1 MNSTPIEQRTELER
15 TWSQHAN
22 WTEPTMGGQP
32 DTGRRLD
39 SIDLLRGLVMVL
51 MALDHTR
58 DFFGTSAANPRD
70 VAEPALFLTRWIT
83 HFCAPTFI
91 FLAGVSAYLYGSR
104 ARSTSQVS
112 RFLFTRGLWLIV
124 LEFTLVRVAWRFS
137 LQFNSFPM
145 LVIWALGASMVALA
159 VLIHLPRWALIV
171 IALGMIGGH
180 NLLDGVHAVDL
191 GSAGWL
197 WTILHER
204 GVVRIGE
211 TPIIFVLYPLVPWI
225 GVMAAGFAL
234 GPVFKLERGPRLRW
248 LTGLGLLTT
257 AGFVVLRAT
266 NLYGDPAVWT
276 VQSSLLATLL
286 SFINCEKYP
295 PSLLYL
301 AMTLGPALL
310 LLAAFERARG
320 KLAQW
325 ITVFGRVPLFYYVTH
340 LFLIHALAVIFA
352 VVVVGDAT
360 WLFGGRPIDRPAAFG
375 LGLPGIYVV
384 WLFVVLALYPLC
396 RWFAALKQRRR
407 EWWWSY
413 L

>member
-1 MNSTPIEQRTELER
+1 
-15 TWSQHAN
+15 
-22 WTEPTMGGQP
+22 
-32 DTGRRLD
+32 
-39 SIDLLRGLVMVL
+39 
-51 MALDHTR
+51 
-58 DFFGTSAANPRD
+58 
-70 VAEPALFLTRWIT
+70 
-83 HFCAPTFI
+83 
-91 FLAGVSAYLYGSR
+91 
-104 ARSTSQVS
+104 
-112 RFLFTRGLWLIV
+112 
-124 LEFTLVRVAWRFS
+124 
-137 LQFNSFPM
+137 
-145 LVIWALGASMVALA
+145 
-159 VLIHLPRWALIV
+159 
-171 IALGMIGGH
+171 
-180 NLLDGVHAVDL
+180 
-191 GSAGWL
+191 
-197 WTILHER
+197 
-204 GVVRIGE
+204 
-211 TPIIFVLYPLVPWI
+211 
-225 GVMAAGFAL
+225 
-234 GPVFKLERGPRLRW
+234 
-248 LTGLGLLTT
+248 
-257 AGFVVLRAT
+257 
-266 NLYGDPAVWT
+266 